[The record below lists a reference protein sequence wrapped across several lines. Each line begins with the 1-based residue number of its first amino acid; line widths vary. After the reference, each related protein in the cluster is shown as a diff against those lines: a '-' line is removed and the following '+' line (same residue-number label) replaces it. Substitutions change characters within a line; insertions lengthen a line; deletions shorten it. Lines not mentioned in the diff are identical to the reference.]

1 MSNNLVEKMI
11 KSTEK
16 DVAVFQKFILEYNN
30 YNNTLFYF
38 VEGEDF
44 CYYNPRIKNY
54 SNSMNY
60 INYRCDGKHNVIGV
74 NNLIKEKLTIEN
86 NNKLMFFV
94 DRDYGLDDVP
104 ENIYV
109 TDFYS
114 IENFYLTEETVRNIL
129 ENFIEINKHTNN
141 YSLCLDY
148 FKKTYTEYSKFAVK
162 INTFYYTVREYE
174 KIYGCPRTNFRTIK
188 FNKFI
193 ENNSID
199 NFSMSDLSYKE
210 LLEKYNI
217 KYSIDE
223 VQFKKN
229 SLLFNENNH
238 YNFRGKF
245 ELEYLKW
252 FLNNIRMAIKD
263 GLFNFDKDVVCNY
276 DFHVDV
282 MKVLSEYAFTPTSLK
297 DYIKNNIEDINIPEL
312 QTS

>member
-1 MSNNLVEKMI
+1 MSNDLVQQMI
-11 KSTEK
+11 KSTGK
-16 DVAVFQKFILEYNN
+16 DVAVFQKFMLEYKD

-60 INYRCDGKHNVIGV
+60 INYRCDGKNNVIGV

-104 ENIYV
+104 QNIYV

-141 YSLCLDY
+141 YNLCLEY
-148 FKKTYTEYSKFAVK
+148 FEKTYTEYSKFAVK

-174 KIYGCPRTNFRTIK
+174 KINGCPRTNFRTIK
-188 FNKFI
+188 FSKFI
-193 ENNSID
+193 KNDSID
-199 NFSMSDLSYKE
+199 NFSMSDLSYEE
-210 LLEKYNI
+210 LLKKYDI
-217 KYSIDE
+217 KYSIE
-223 VQFKKN
+223 EAHFKKN
-229 SLLFNENNH
+229 ALLFNENNH

-252 FLNNIRMAIKD
+252 FLNSIRISIKD
-263 GLFNFDKDVVCNY
+263 GLYNFDKDLVCNY

-282 MKVLSEYAFTPTSLK
+282 MKILSEYAFTPKSLK
-297 DYIKNNIEDINIPEL
+297 EYIINNAQNVLSEL
-312 QTS
+312 

>member
-1 MSNNLVEKMI
+1 MSNDLVQQMI
-11 KSTEK
+11 KSTGK
-16 DVAVFQKFILEYNN
+16 DVAVFQKFMLEYND
-30 YNNTLFYF
+30 YDNTLFYF

-94 DRDYGLDDVP
+94 DRDYGLDDIP
-104 ENIYV
+104 KDIYV

-114 IENFYLTEETVRNIL
+114 IENFYLNELTVKNIL

-141 YSLCLDY
+141 YKLCLEY
-148 FKKTYTEYSKFAVK
+148 FKKTYVEYSKFAVK
-162 INTFYYTVREYE
+162 INIFYYTVREYE
-174 KIYGCPRTNFRTIK
+174 KINGCPRTDFRTIK
-188 FNKFI
+188 FSKFI

-199 NFSMSDLSYKE
+199 NFSMLDLSYEE
-210 LLEKYNI
+210 LLKLYNI
-217 KYSIDE
+217 EYSIE
-223 VQFKKN
+223 EIHFKKN
-229 SLLFNENNH
+229 ALLFNENDH

-252 FLNNIRMAIKD
+252 FLSSIRISIKD
-263 GLFNFDKDVVCNY
+263 GLYNFDKDLVCKY

-282 MKVLSEYAFTPTSLK
+282 MKILSEYAFTPQSLIE
-297 DYIKNNIEDINIPEL
+297 YVINNVQDILLEL
-312 QTS
+312 QTP